1 MPDVFENIR
10 QANRE
15 VIHAEVHFGMRGQF
29 DDKGREVIILA
40 AWAEVKSVE
49 GEQDNTRW
57 GFKMAYLPKD
67 LPEQILCKFGDVEQI
82 VKWGDR
88 FVYDAPEE
96 AKENSNA

>member
-1 MPDVFENIR
+1 
-10 QANRE
+10 
-15 VIHAEVHFGMRGQF
+15 
-29 DDKGREVIILA
+29 
-40 AWAEVKSVE
+40 
-49 GEQDNTRW
+49 
-57 GFKMAYLPKD
+57 MAYLPKD